1 MKERFDAYKIAIECG
16 FKTRNEIRYMEDDDA
31 LEGLDVINLGLGDVL
46 LDTKTGNVYTPN
58 TNATVHIGEDAENSH
73 DLGADGEISTEADL
87 SVG

>member
-46 LDTKTGNVYTPN
+46 LDTKTGNIYTPN
-58 TNATVHIGEDAENSH
+58 TNSTVNMSGDEPVSEDNNTDEVSVDAEN
-73 DLGADGEISTEADL
+73 
-87 SVG
+87 